1 MRVERSTLDQ
11 VQAAM
16 EQQRHKKE
24 ATEAAAPCAQPRPC
38 HAARGAAH
46 LQAEAESPNRGRA
59 AFQERVAL
67 REEEEAA
74 LREAR
79 RERKQEK
86 KARQGAEKA
95 PGVDWPDCPALSMEF
110 PLAVAQRNKEE
121 TKPGGGAG
129 DGEGMDPEMMALMG
143 FSGFA
148 AKGK

>member
-1 MRVERSTLDQ
+1 MRSPD
-11 VQAAM
+11 
-16 EQQRHKKE
+16 
-24 ATEAAAPCAQPRPC
+24 P
-38 HAARGAAH
+38 AARRAARAGWQRP
-46 LQAEAESPNRGRA
+46 QAEAAPPNRGRA

-86 KARQGAEKA
+86 KARQGAERA
-95 PGVDWPDCPALSMEF
+95 PGVDWPDCPALSMEFPPHSEF

-148 AKGK
+148 AKGT